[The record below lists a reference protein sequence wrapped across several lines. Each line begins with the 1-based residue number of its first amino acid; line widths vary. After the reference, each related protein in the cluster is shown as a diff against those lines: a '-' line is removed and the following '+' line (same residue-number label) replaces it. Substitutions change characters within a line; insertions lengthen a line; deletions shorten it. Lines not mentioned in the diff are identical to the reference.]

1 MSRRMRERVSG
12 NKGHNGGIKV
22 GVASNIK
29 NKRGA
34 GNILIASYSKFG
46 VCIPLKCCEYRW
58 KKLKIGI
65 CQPINL
71 VFESHLC
78 NHNCDLELRVSD

>member
-1 MSRRMRERVSG
+1 MSRRTRERVSG

-34 GNILIASYSKFG
+34 GNILIAFYSEFG
-46 VCIPLKCCEYRW
+46 ICILEGRRRYRG
-58 KKLKIGI
+58 KKLKLGI
-65 CQPINL
+65 HQLAALNQNVSGSINL
-71 VFESHLC
+71 VFEGL
-78 NHNCDLELRVSD
+78 